1 MNNKR
6 EFDCPTS
13 QFNKYF
19 SKQDTLLSNHTQLLN
34 EEDIL
39 AYQTLNRTMADYDK
53 NITIPEVFYQ
63 VAQQFA
69 DRIALSY
76 EDGNMTYR
84 QLNQKSNQVAHML
97 MANGL
102 QKGDYVAIIMDR
114 SKETIVSLLGVLK
127 AGGVYVPIDPSYP
140 KERCQYLLHDTGA
153 PFIITKNEYNDLL
166 NDLIHNEFQSRTVL
180 TINQME
186 SVLSQEDLPCNLL
199 PSDLAYIIYTSGS
212 TGKPKGVL
220 LKHTAVINL
229 ITDNQRIYHS
239 TEEDVFS
246 QFISYSFDP
255 SVTETFTAFFSGARL
270 HMLTSVERLSIEAFA
285 DMIAREQVTTATV
298 PNAFFT
304 QLATHLPVDYRD
316 KLMTLQYLAVG
327 GEALLPAIVQKWQEK
342 FGYSTEI
349 INVYGP
355 TECTVLTSYFKIKS
369 QLTDMQSSIPIGRPI
384 ANYEMYVVNKEGQLC
399 PVHVTGELCIAGA
412 GLAAGYLHQPEKTA
426 EVFVP
431 HLFKPDQKMYR
442 TGDLVRLLPS
452 GVIEFVGRK
461 DSQIKVRGFRIELGE
476 IETVLSNHP
485 IIQESVVLAK
495 KMSDGQNHLFAYYT
509 VGNGIQLEEQVLRD
523 YLNNLLPDYMVPEQF
538 IELLEMPL
546 SPTGK
551 IDRKQL
557 ATMDVSLSRSQL
569 YIAPENDTQHLL
581 ANAWEY
587 VLGISPIGIHDNFFH
602 IGGHSLKV
610 LEILVQVKK
619 HIPFLKIQD
628 FFQYQTIAE
637 LDQYIRKYQ
646 PEDLDVQMQPTN
658 LIYKDLMEPSPLPVS
673 QIVKPLP
680 MTTVLLTGATGY
692 LGSHVL
698 YELLVTTKAHI
709 YCLIRP
715 SENTTLE
722 DKLMESIQFYFGH
735 NMARHMEDR
744 ISVIQGDLGKK
755 NLHLTS
761 EDEQVLI
768 KDIDAIIHCGADVR
782 HFGAMDHFNNVNVN
796 GTRYLLE
803 LAKRKPGIHFHYVST
818 IGIPEELA
826 AIQWGPDEAKGDFNY
841 DMQLH
846 SVYTQSKLEAENLV
860 RNAVHDAIPISIYR
874 VGNLSCHSET
884 GKFQRNIDDNAFYR
898 MIKAMLY
905 LGKTPS
911 AQWHVD
917 FTPINYAS
925 QALVCLANQPAAN
938 GHVFHLCNPVSLT
951 YLELID
957 MIKEFGY
964 DLQVMTKQEY
974 TNWLLHGDHSIEVQ
988 EYLALAIAQL
998 EGDGASDSPFIF
1010 NCKKTIEFLAN
1021 ARIECAVPNTAFIH
1035 QMIEYG
1041 IETGYFPEPRQVNI
1055 R

>member
-13 QFNKYF
+13 QFKKHF
-19 SKQDTLLSNHTQLLN
+19 SKKNTLLSNHTKLLN
-34 EEDIL
+34 EEDTL

-53 NITIPEVFYQ
+53 NITIPQVFYQ

-76 EDGNMTYR
+76 EDGKMTYR

-114 SKETIVSLLGVLK
+114 SKETIISLLGVLK

-166 NDLIHNEFQSRTVL
+166 NDLIHNEFQSPTVL

-186 SVLSQEDLPCNLL
+186 SGHSQEDLPCNLL

-220 LKHTAVINL
+220 LKHSAVINL

-270 HMLTSVERLSIEAFA
+270 HMLASIERLSIEAFA
-285 DMIAREQVTTATV
+285 EMIAREQVTTATV

-304 QLATHLPVDYRD
+304 QLATHLPIDYRD
-316 KLMTLQYLAVG
+316 KLMTLQYLSVG

-369 QLTDMQSSIPIGRPI
+369 RLTDMQSSIPIGRPI
-384 ANYEMYVVNKEGQLC
+384 ANYEMYVVNTDEQLC

-442 TGDLVRLLPS
+442 TGDLVRLLPN

-485 IIQESVVLAK
+485 IIQESVVIAK
-495 KMSDGQNHLFAYYT
+495 KMSDGLNHLFAYYT
-509 VGNGIQLEEQVLRD
+509 AANGIQLEEQVLRD
-523 YLNNLLPDYMVPEQF
+523 YLNNFLPDYMVPERF

-557 ATMDVSLSRSQL
+557 ATLDVSLSRSHL
-569 YIAPENDTQHLL
+569 YVAPENDTQHLL

-587 VLGISPIGIHDNFFH
+587 VLGNSPIGIHDNFFH

-628 FFQYQTIAE
+628 FFQYPTIAE
-637 LDQYIRKYQ
+637 LDQYISNFQ
-646 PEDLDVQMQPTN
+646 PEDLDVETPPKN
-658 LIYKDLMEPSPLPVS
+658 IVYKDLMEPSKLPVS
-673 QIVKPLP
+673 ETVKPLP
-680 MTTVLLTGATGY
+680 MTSVLLTGATGY

-698 YELLVTTKAHI
+698 YELLVTTNAHI

-715 SENTTLE
+715 SEKATLE
-722 DKLMESIQFYFGH
+722 DKLKDSMQFYFGH
-735 NMARHMEDR
+735 TITKHMENR
-744 ISVIQGDLGKK
+744 ITVIQGDLGKK

-761 EDEQVLI
+761 EAEQVLI
-768 KDIDAIIHCGADVR
+768 EEIDAIIHCGADVR
-782 HFGAMDHFNNVNVN
+782 HFGATDHFNNVNVK

-803 LAKRKPGIHFHYVST
+803 LAKGKPGIHFHYVST

-826 AIQWGPDEAKGDFNY
+826 AIRWGPDEAKGDFNY

-860 RNAVHDAIPISIYR
+860 RNAVHDSIPISIYR

-884 GKFQRNIDDNAFYR
+884 GKFQRNINDNAFYR
-898 MIKAMLY
+898 MIKSMLY

-911 AQWHVD
+911 VQWHVD

-974 TNWLLHGDHSIEVQ
+974 TNWLLHDDHSIEVQ

-1041 IETGYFPEPRQVNI
+1041 IETGYFPKPKQVNI

>member
-6 EFDCPTS
+6 EFDFPTS
-13 QFNKYF
+13 QFNMHF
-19 SKQDTLLSNHTQLLN
+19 SEQETLLSNHTQLLN
-34 EEDIL
+34 KEDTL
-39 AYQTLNRTMADYDK
+39 AYQTLNHTLADYDK
-53 NITIPEVFYQ
+53 NITVPEVFYQ

-76 EDGNMTYR
+76 EDGGMTYR
-84 QLNQKSNQVAHML
+84 QLNEQSNQVAHML
-97 MANGL
+97 IAKGL
-102 QKGDYVAIIMDR
+102 QKGDYVAIMMER
-114 SKETIVSLLGVLK
+114 SRETVISLLGVLK

-140 KERCQYLLHDTGA
+140 KERCQYLLNDTGA
-153 PFIITKNEYNDLL
+153 PFIITKNEHSALL
-166 NDLIHNEFQSRTVL
+166 NDFIHNDSQLHTVL

-186 SVLSQEDLPCNLL
+186 SDLSQEDLQCDLL

-212 TGKPKGVL
+212 TGKPKGVM
-220 LKHTAVINL
+220 LKHEAVINL

-270 HMLTSVERLSIEAFA
+270 HMLTSIERLSIEAFA

-304 QLATHLPVDYRD
+304 QLATHLPIEYRD
-316 KLMTLQYLAVG
+316 KLTTLQYLSVG

-355 TECTVLTSYFKIKS
+355 TECTVLSSYFKINS
-369 QLTDMQSSIPIGRPI
+369 QITDMQSSIPIGKPI
-384 ANYEMYVVNKEGQLC
+384 ANYEMYVVNTDEQLC

-431 HLFKPDQKMYR
+431 HLFKPEQKMYR

-485 IIQESVVLAK
+485 SIQESVIIAK
-495 KMSDGQNHLFAYYT
+495 KMSDGNNHLFAYFT
-509 VGNGIQLEEQVLRD
+509 VASGMQLEEDVLRD
-523 YLNNLLPDYMVPEQF
+523 YLANLLPDYMVPERF
-538 IELLEMPL
+538 IELPEMPL

-551 IDRKQL
+551 IDRKHL
-557 ATMDVSLSRSQL
+557 ATMEVTLSRSNP
-569 YIAPENDTQHLL
+569 YVAPENDTQHLL

-587 VLGISPIGIHDNFFH
+587 VLGINPIGIHDNFFH

-610 LEILVQVKK
+610 LEILVQVKR

-637 LDQYIRKYQ
+637 LDQYIRSYQ
-646 PEDLDVQMQPTN
+646 PEDIDVQELPAN
-658 LIYKDLMEPSPLPVS
+658 LVFKDLMEPSQLSVS
-673 QIVKPLP
+673 QTVKPLT
-680 MTTVLLTGATGY
+680 MTTVLLTGSTGY

-698 YELLVTTKAHI
+698 YELLVSTKAHI

-715 SENTTLE
+715 SEKTTLE
-722 DKLMESIQFYFGH
+722 GKLMDSMQFYFGH
-735 NMARHMEDR
+735 DIARRMKDR
-744 ISVIQGDLGKK
+744 ITVVQGDLGRKK
-755 NLHLTS
+755 LDLTS
-761 EDEQVLI
+761 ADEQVILEE
-768 KDIDAIIHCGADVR
+768 IDAIIHCGADVR
-782 HFGAMDHFNNVNVN
+782 HFGATDHFNNVNVN

-803 LAKRKPGIHFHYVST
+803 IAKHKPGVHFHYVST

-826 AIQWGPDEAKGDFNY
+826 AIQWGPNEAQGNFNY
-841 DMQLH
+841 DAKLH
-846 SVYTQSKLEAENLV
+846 NVYTQSKLEAENLV
-860 RNAVHDAIPISIYR
+860 RNAVHDAIPVSIYR

-905 LGKTPS
+905 LGKTPTV
-911 AQWHVD
+911 QWHVD

-925 QALVCLANQPAAN
+925 QALVSLANQPAAN

-951 YLELID
+951 YLEFID
-957 MIKEFGY
+957 MIKELGY
-964 DLQVMTKQEY
+964 DLQTMSKQEY
-974 TNWLLHGDHSIEVQ
+974 TNWLLHGEHSKEEQ
-988 EYLALAIAQL
+988 ENLSLAIAQL

-1021 ARIECAVPNTAFIH
+1021 TSIECAVPNTAFIH
-1035 QMIEYG
+1035 RMIEYG
-1041 IETGYFPEPRQVNI
+1041 VETGYFPKLRQVNI